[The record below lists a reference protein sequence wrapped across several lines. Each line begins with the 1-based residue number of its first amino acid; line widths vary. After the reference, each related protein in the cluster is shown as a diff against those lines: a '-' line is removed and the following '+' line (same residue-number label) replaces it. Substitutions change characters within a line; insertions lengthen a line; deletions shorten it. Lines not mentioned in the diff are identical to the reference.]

1 MNAVSS
7 EFKLDESMWSAAGK
21 VKSKLPS
28 LASKNRGRDVSVIDA
43 IATVAIGWLVL
54 DLVGFY

>member
-7 EFKLDESMWSAAGK
+7 EFKLDESLGSATGK

-28 LASKNRGRDVSVIDA
+28 LASKDRGRHVSVIDA
-43 IATVAIGWLVL
+43 IATVAIR
-54 DLVGFY
+54 